1 MDKKKKV
8 FIVLGV
14 VVALTGIVLFLIPP
28 KAKVT
33 IRQDGSGT
41 ASLGGSTKNF
51 SLNKGVDIT
60 TFNGYELH
68 VFGEEIW
75 LRKWG
80 RDVLDANGKHKVEI
94 KAE

>member
-14 VVALTGIVLFLIPP
+14 VVVLTGIVLFLIPP

-33 IRQDGSGT
+33 IRRDGSGT

-80 RDVLDANGKHKVEI
+80 RDVLDANGKPKVEL

>member
-33 IRQDGSGT
+33 IRKDGSGT
-41 ASLGGSTKNF
+41 ASLGGSTKEF
-51 SLNKGVDIT
+51 KTIKGVDIT

-68 VFGEEIW
+68 VFGEEVW

-80 RDVLDANGKHKVEI
+80 RDVLDSKGKPKVEI
-94 KAE
+94 K